1 MLKDGILISVNISV
15 MFKISKKNEAEVFV
29 HNIDRGALAEL
40 NDYFTFYV
48 DGYKFIPSFRN
59 KMWDG
64 KYRLFCQRTCT
75 LPYGLLGEVIDFA
88 KKRGYEYNIDSS
100 LYTSRPSRDDVTNY
114 INDLTLT
121 SRGERIIP
129 HDYQIDAVC
138 SALTC
143 GRMLIVSP
151 TGSGK
156 SLIIY
161 LMIRWF
167 LEHHEEQICVIVP
180 TTSLVEQ
187 LAKDFADYSSND
199 PDFDDE
205 TLVHKIYSG
214 KEKVSPTSRINITTW
229 QSAITCQPSWFLKYG
244 MIVGDEAHLFKAKS
258 LNKIM
263 STSVNAYVRVGTTG
277 TLDGIACNERVLI
290 GNFGPV
296 YRVTTTKALINNKT
310 LSELKI
316 NCIILDY
323 DDALK
328 KVVSKLDYASEIN
341 VIIEHSQ
348 RNRFIANLAA
358 TQKGNTLVLFNFVE
372 KHGKP
377 LHALI
382 KDVAKDRNVYYV
394 SGETQVS
401 DRERIRAA
409 VEKDDRAII
418 VASSATYSTGINIRN
433 LHNIIFAAPTKS
445 QIKILQSIGRGLRI
459 SDSGQHTTVYDI
471 ADDFSWKKK
480 KNYGLKHA
488 AERVSIYTK
497 EDFDIKIYKINI

>member
-1 MLKDGILISVNISV
+1 MSDDSGSLMDLS
-15 MFKISKKNEAEVFV
+15 E
-29 HNIDRGALAEL
+29 H
-40 NDYFTFYV
+40 FTFFAE
-48 DGYKFIPSFRN
+48 GYKFMPSFRN

-64 KYRLFCQRTCT
+64 KIRLFDQRTCT
-75 LPYGLLGEVIDFA
+75 LPYGLLGEVIEFA
-88 KKRGYEYNIDSS
+88 KKRGYSYEIDSS
-100 LYTSRPSRDDVTNY
+100 LYTYRPTREEVTSY
-114 INDLTLT
+114 INDLKLT
-121 SRGERIIP
+121 SRGEKIVP
-129 HDYQIDAVC
+129 HDYQYDAVC

-143 GRMLIVSP
+143 GRMLIISP

-161 LMIRWF
+161 LMMRWF
-167 LEHHEEQICVIVP
+167 LEHHEESACIIVP

-187 LAKDFADYSSND
+187 LSKDFADYSSAD
-199 PDFDDE
+199 DTFDADI
-205 TLVHKIYSG
+205 LVHKIYSG
-214 KEKVSPTSRINITTW
+214 KEKVSPTARVTITTW

-244 MIVGDEAHLFKAKS
+244 MVVGDEAHLFKAKS

-263 STSVNAYVRVGTTG
+263 SMASQAYIRAGTTG
-277 TLDGIACNERVLI
+277 TLDGIACNERVLV

-296 YRVTTTKALINNKT
+296 YRVTTTKDLIKNKT

-341 VIIEHSQ
+341 VVIEHSQ
-348 RNRFIANLAA
+348 RNRFITNLAS
-358 TQKGNTLVLFNFVE
+358 TQRGNTLVLFNFVE

-377 LHALI
+377 LYALI
-382 KDVAKDRNVYYV
+382 KEAAKDRNVYYV
-394 SGETQVS
+394 SGETPVA
-401 DRERIRAA
+401 DREEIRGA
-409 VEKDDRAII
+409 VEKDNGAII

-459 SDSGQHTTVYDI
+459 ADSGQHTTVYDI

-497 EDFDIKIYKINI
+497 EDFDIKIYKVKI